1 MTVDPIVEELDRL
14 RAEQMA
20 RLDFDFGAFYR
31 ELQEQQKLLT
41 HPPLPPPKP
50 SPRPRARRTVRGT
63 GRR

>member
-31 ELQEQQKLLT
+31 ELREQQRLLVR
-41 HPPLPPPKP
+41 PALPPPEP
-50 SPRPRARRTVRGT
+50 SPRPRARRIVRRA